1 MSQEIAATLTVDARR
16 RLATL
21 SLIALIVAKP
31 FSSLF
36 NSSTVK
42 LGDQFISFRDNRNLT
57 SKIMGRYHE
66 RRRYLS
72 KHGMR

>member
-1 MSQEIAATLTVDARR
+1 MTVEARR

-21 SLIALIVAKP
+21 SLIALIVANP

-42 LGDQFISFRDNRNLT
+42 LGDQFISFRDNRNLS
-57 SKIMGRYHE
+57 SKIMKRYHE
-66 RRRYLS
+66 RERYLS

>member
-1 MSQEIAATLTVDARR
+1 LTVDAKR

-21 SLIALIVAKP
+21 SLIALIVANP

-42 LGDQFISFRDNRNLT
+42 LGDQYISFRDNRNLT
-57 SKIMGRYHE
+57 SKIMKRYHE

-72 KHGMR
+72 KHRMRG

>member
-1 MSQEIAATLTVDARR
+1 MTLDARKR
-16 RLATL
+16 IAMM
-21 SLIALIVAKP
+21 SLISLIVVNP

-42 LGDQFISFRDNRNLT
+42 LGDQYISFRDNRNLT
-57 SKIMGRYHE
+57 SKMMRRYRE
-66 RRRYLS
+66 RERYLS